1 MLHRIQYLLHFSYIS
16 SFLYLCY
23 CLDSSTSFHILLLS
37 SIMFRILLLVSHA
50 VAYSSRHPYI

>member
-23 CLDSSTSFHILLLS
+23 CSDPSTSFHILLLL
-37 SIMFRILLLVSHA
+37 SIILQILLLVSHA
-50 VAYSSRHPYI
+50 VAYSSGHSYI